1 MSSQELEI
9 GSFPLYGSQLIEASA
24 GTGKTFTLALLYTRL
39 ILQQGGEAAFSQALP
54 PEQILV
60 VTFTDAATQELKE
73 RIRQRLVEAAECFGR
88 TDEAA
93 DLVSSDPL
101 IQLRSSIPKEAW
113 LLCQRRLLIAAES
126 MDQAAISTI
135 HGWCYRMLKEHAFDS
150 GSLFNQT
157 LISDQKHLIHELVND
172 YWRIHF
178 YGMDPH
184 EAEIVKEL
192 LKSPEH
198 LYKDIRFLIPKHD
211 TPISFQGQAIAFE
224 HQIRQHLTSI
234 AQQNIQKKTAENQAR
249 LRWAES
255 RDDLAALLRDLQ
267 PNLHKAKFGIKS
279 EEDLLLFLS
288 NADAWAAGQPAPKGL
303 HYLQEGEIPLTGGK
317 KAPAQPMHPAFAA
330 IKTWQALESGDDSA
344 LALKA
349 HMLAHATYWVRSE
362 LKQLLLERA
371 ELGFDDLLVQLDT
384 ALQGQQGD
392 ALRQTIKTQYPVAMI
407 DEFQDTDPLQYRIF
421 DRIYDIEANSPS
433 TAIIMIGDPKQ
444 AIYSF
449 RGADIHT
456 YLKARYA
463 THSRHYHLRKN
474 YRSTQNVVSAVNTLF
489 AQGERLSKGAFHFK
503 ELDDNPVPF
512 LEVEAQGRPEQLQL
526 EGEVTPAM
534 NIWYL
539 KGLPSTGTE
548 SNSDSNS
555 DEESDGESPDALIS
569 IGAFREHMAKG
580 CASQIVRWLST
591 PKTSGFFTQNAWT
604 PLKPNDIA
612 ILVRSRT
619 EADLIRTELRNRGLS
634 SVYLSDRESVFQ
646 SSEARDLLM
655 WLQACADPRNDRKIR
670 AALAT
675 PTLNV
680 NLARLEALYRDEL
693 LWEQETE
700 HFRYFHSLWS
710 RQGVLPML
718 REFMQRYELAKR
730 VLYQN
735 EGERILTNVLHLA
748 EWLQQASAQFEGEQG
763 LIRHFAEQIDDPSE
777 EQILR
782 LESDADLIRVITIH
796 KSKGLEY
803 PLVLLPF
810 ISSWKEVNHLQTSVS
825 LSSDDSRSLEIA
837 GSKHFPEA
845 WEQADAERHAED
857 MRLLYVALT
866 RARHALWLGIA
877 ALKSGTA
884 KQSKMHKSALG
895 YLLVD
900 QETLTPGNLTQSLN
914 ALQNSDQN
922 IRVLN
927 APAIESSQYTSAQ
940 TFQFRAAETSLR
952 SPKEYWWIAS
962 YSALKTGDRQQD
974 TDKAWLDAAPDS
986 ALEETQSEEQVPEMD
1001 QATRHLPSAEFHELH
1016 RFIRGPNAGTF
1027 LHGLLEWAAEQGFE
1041 SAFQATDARRGMLEK
1056 RCQIRGWTDW
1066 VDILDHWLHSFL
1078 STQFQLPNTSV
1089 LALHQLQR
1097 YQAEME
1103 FMFAAHR
1110 VDTHALDTLC
1120 QTYLMPGQARPRLQ
1134 PIELNGMLKGFIDLV
1149 FEFEGHYYIADWKS
1163 NYLGDQDADYALP
1176 ALEKALLEK
1185 RYDVQYALY
1194 LLALHRHLRKRIPE
1208 YQYTRDVGGALYFF
1222 LRGNQH
1228 PETRGLIADRPP
1240 LAFIEALDAL
1250 FRSV

>member
-39 ILQQGGEAAFSQALP
+39 ILQQGGDAAFSQALT

-73 RIRQRLVEAAECFGR
+73 RIRQRLVEAADCFGR
-88 TDEAA
+88 MDEAA
-93 DLVSSDPL
+93 DLISNDPL
-101 IQLRSSIPKEAW
+101 RQLRSSIPKDEW
-113 LLCQRRLLIAAES
+113 LFCQRRLLIAAES

-157 LISDQKHLIHELVND
+157 LISDQKHLIHELVKD

-178 YGMDPH
+178 YGMDTD
-184 EAEIVKEL
+184 EAELVKEL
-192 LKSPEH
+192 LGSPDN
-198 LYKDIRFLIPKHD
+198 LYSDIRFLIPKHD
-211 TPISFQGQAIAFE
+211 VPISFQGQAIAFE
-224 HQIRQHLTSI
+224 DQVQPLLTDV
-234 AQQNIQKKTAENQAR
+234 AQQQAQKSAAENLAR
-249 LRWAES
+249 SRWAES
-255 RDDLAALLRDLQ
+255 RNDLTALLTDLQ
-267 PNLHKAKFGIKS
+267 PNLHKSKFGIKS
-279 EEDLLLFLS
+279 EEDLIQFLS
-288 NADAWAAGQPAPKGL
+288 DADAWAAGQPAPKGL

-317 KAPAQPMHPAFAA
+317 KAPAQPSHPAFEA
-330 IKTWQALESGDDSA
+330 IKAWQSYASGDDST

-349 HMLAHATYWVRSE
+349 HLIAHATYWVRSH

-371 ELGFDDLLVQLDT
+371 ELGFDDLLVQLDK
-384 ALQGQQGD
+384 ALQGPQGD

-456 YLKARYA
+456 YLKARHA

-474 YRSTQNVVSAVNTLF
+474 YRSTQGVVTAVNRLF
-489 AQGERLSKGAFHFK
+489 AQGEQLSKGAFHFK
-503 ELDDNPVPF
+503 QSDDNPVPF
-512 LEVEAQGRPEQLQL
+512 LEVEAQGRSEQLRL

-534 NIWYL
+534 NFWYL
-539 KGLPSTGTE
+539 KGLPSAGSE
-548 SNSDSNS
+548 SDS
-555 DEESDGESPDALIS
+555 DAESPDALIP
-569 IGAFREHMAKG
+569 IGAFREQMAKG

-591 PKTSGFFTQNAWT
+591 PEISGFFTQDTWT

-612 ILVRSRT
+612 ILVRSRS
-619 EADLIRTELRNRGLS
+619 EADLIRTELRSRDLN

-646 SSEARDLLM
+646 SSEARDLLI

-680 NLARLEALYRDEL
+680 SLIRLEALYRDEL

-700 HFRYFHSLWS
+700 HFRYFHTLWS

-718 REFMQRYELAKR
+718 RELMQHYELAKR
-730 VLYQN
+730 VLYRN
-735 EGERILTNVLHLA
+735 EGERILTNLLHLA
-748 EWLQQASAQFEGEQG
+748 EWLQQASVQFEGEQG
-763 LIRHFAEQIDDPSE
+763 LIRHLAEQIEDPSE

-810 ISSWKEVNHLQTSVS
+810 ISSWKEVNHLQKSVNLS
-825 LSSDDSRSLEIA
+825 LSDSPSLEVA
-837 GSKHFPEA
+837 GSKHFPMA
-845 WEQADAERHAED
+845 WEHADTERHAED

-884 KQSKMHKSALG
+884 KESKMHKSALG

-900 QETLTPGNLTQSLN
+900 QETLTPENLAQSLE
-914 ALQNSDQN
+914 ALQKSSDC
-922 IRVLN
+922 ICILN
-927 APAIESSQYTSAQ
+927 APSIEYTSYTPAL
-940 TFQFRAAETSLR
+940 TYQFRAAETSLK

-962 YSALKTGDRQQD
+962 YSALKMGDTLQD
-974 TDKAWLDAAPDS
+974 TEKAWLNTAPDS
-986 ALEETQSEEQVPEMD
+986 AIEETQSEEQTQGMD
-1001 QATRHLPSAEFHELH
+1001 LAQSRLDLPAAELHELH

-1041 SAFQATDARRGMLEK
+1041 SALQSADARRAMLEK
-1056 RCQIRGWTDW
+1056 RCQIRGWAAW
-1066 VDILDHWLHSFL
+1066 IDILDHWLHSFL

-1110 VDTHALDTLC
+1110 VDTQALDSLC
-1120 QTYLMPGQARPRLQ
+1120 RTYLRPGHARPTLQ
-1134 PIELNGMLKGFIDLV
+1134 AIELNGMLKGFIDLV
-1149 FEFEGHYYIADWKS
+1149 FEFEGQYYIADWKS
-1163 NYLGDQDADYALP
+1163 NYLGDKDVDYALP
-1176 ALEKALLEK
+1176 ELEKALLDK

-1194 LLALHRHLRKRIPE
+1194 LLALHRHLHKRIPD

-1228 PETRGLIADRPP
+1228 PETRGLISDQPP

-1250 FRSV
+1250 FRSA